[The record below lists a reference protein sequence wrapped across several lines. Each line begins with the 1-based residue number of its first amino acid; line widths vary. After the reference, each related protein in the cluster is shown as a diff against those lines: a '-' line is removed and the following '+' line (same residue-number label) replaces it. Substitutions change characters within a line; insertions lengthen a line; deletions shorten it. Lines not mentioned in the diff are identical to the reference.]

1 MDKSEKFCFNNNKLG
16 QLIWK
21 TSLPMFGAISALL
34 LYDLFESS
42 LLALSGINTLAAIG
56 FTLPLTTAM
65 TAIVIGLS
73 IRSNNKVIKS
83 GCLDKPNLASVITT
97 SLLMSVLVIFV
108 FALCAYVSNQQLLSM
123 LGNEHWA
130 GMSLSNEKITL
141 VSQQTDYMAARY
153 ISWIFLALIWQVN
166 AILRALGQGGLASHL
181 MFSWLSVKSI
191 LALLLLLPSSDF
203 FLGALSGLV
212 YVHVI
217 SDSLLAFISIAI
229 LIKKLK
235 LSFPS
240 LQEIKLQLT
249 SPKKDAVIVIL
260 QQLITPISMALLTI
274 IAANIDYSYVA
285 AFTFILR
292 MESLFLLIPMVL
304 TTSMPA
310 IIGSNF
316 WVGNKQ
322 RVKQAY
328 FITFSTII
336 VIQLIVAMALFFY
349 SPFLS
354 TMLCSQDSVANYI
367 NRYFIWVSWGYLSMG
382 CIMVYQ
388 SCLNAKGKT
397 LQALILGVS
406 HRIVFL
412 LSFAY
417 IGALITLDE
426 DFYHGMLYGHV
437 TNITITINDHFYQGI
452 LAGHIASAALILILF
467 YRNKTL
473 NPSVS
478 GRSKKLNQA
487 DMLSFT
493 NKTA

>member
-1 MDKSEKFCFNNNKLG
+1 MDKPEKFCFNNNKIG

-21 TSLPMFGAISALL
+21 TSFPMFGAILALL

-42 LLALSGINTLAAIG
+42 LLALSGVNTLAAIG

-73 IRSNNKVIKS
+73 IRSNNKVVKS
-83 GCLDKPNLASVITT
+83 DCLDKANLASVITT
-97 SLLMSVLVIFV
+97 SLLMSVLVVFV
-108 FALCAYVSNQQLLSM
+108 FAICAYLSNQQLLSL
-123 LGNEHWA
+123 LGNEQWA
-130 GMSLSNEKITL
+130 GISLTSEKISL
-141 VSQQTDYMAARY
+141 VSQQADYMAARY
-153 ISWIFLALIWQVN
+153 ISWVFLALIWQVN
-166 AILRALGQGGLASHL
+166 AILRALGHGVLASHL

-203 FLGALSGLV
+203 FLGALSGLI

-217 SDSLLAFISIAI
+217 SDFLLAFISTAL
-229 LIKKLK
+229 LIKKFN
-235 LSFPS
+235 LSFPRV
-240 LQEIKLQLT
+240 QEIKLQLK
-249 SPKKDAVIVIL
+249 SPKKNAVIVIL
-260 QQLITPISMALLTI
+260 QQLVTPFSMALLTI

-285 AFTFILR
+285 AFAFILR

-336 VIQLIVAMALFFY
+336 VIQLIVAVSLFFY

-354 TMLCSQDSVANYI
+354 KMLCSQDTVSNYI
-367 NRYFIWVSWGYLSMG
+367 NRYFIWVSWGYLSIG

-397 LQALILGVS
+397 LQALTLGVC

-417 IGALITLDE
+417 LGSLFTLEE
-426 DFYHGMLYGHV
+426 DFYQGMLFGHV
-437 TNITITINDHFYQGI
+437 TKMTITINDHFYQGI
-452 LAGHIASAALILILF
+452 LTGHIASAALILLF
-467 YRNKTL
+467 LYRNKTFTT
-473 NPSVS
+473 SVS
-478 GRSKKLNQA
+478 HSSNKQNQA
-487 DMLSFT
+487 EMISFT
-493 NKTA
+493 N